1 MTLAR
6 DGGTP
11 VRGTPF
17 PSIADASGRVF
28 GSEEV
33 AALAKVIA
41 RGTLWRVGG
50 VEVAALEE
58 EFASLLSVPYAV
70 ASTSGTAALHLAVA
84 AVSPEPGD
92 EVIVPPITDFGT
104 VIAVLAAG
112 AVPVFA
118 DVDPVTGC
126 LTPETV
132 EAAITDRTRA
142 VIVVHLFGGPAP
154 VDEIVQRC
162 RPRGIPVI
170 EDCAQAYLTVPDGGG
185 GFAGARGDIGCFSL
199 QQSKHIT
206 AGDGGLTVT
215 ADERLAERMRL
226 FADKGWPR
234 NTLQR
239 THLFLGLNYRM
250 TELVGA
256 VARVQL
262 TRLKDVVDARRR
274 VARRLVEELADRPG
288 LRLPPLDVVD
298 RHSFWTFPILIDP
311 DRLGAGN
318 AGFGAALLAEG
329 LPVTPGYLDRPVH
342 LVPALTERRTFGTS
356 GFPLTSPPARK
367 EMRYARG
374 DCPVAERMVDS
385 TLLVLACNE
394 RYTDADVDDLVAGI
408 TKVHAAFAPAAA
420 R

>member
-1 MTLAR
+1 MALAR

-17 PSIADASGRVF
+17 PTFADASGRTL
-28 GSEEV
+28 GPEEA
-33 AALAKVIA
+33 AALAEVVA

-50 VEVAALEE
+50 VEVAALEA
-58 EFASLLSVPYAV
+58 EFAAYLGLPYAV

-84 AVSPEPGD
+84 AVDPEPGD

-126 LTPETV
+126 MTAETV
-132 EAAITDRTRA
+132 EAVVSERTRA

-154 VDEIVQRC
+154 VDEIARRC
-162 RPRGIPVI
+162 RERGVTVI
-170 EDCAQAYLTVPDGGG
+170 EDCAQAYLTVAGDGV
-185 GFAGARGDIGCFSL
+185 AGTRGDIGCFSL

-215 ADERLAERMRL
+215 SDARLADRMRL

-234 NTLQR
+234 DTQER
-239 THLFLGLNYRM
+239 THLFLGFNYRM

-262 TRLKDVVDARRR
+262 TRLKGVVDARRD
-274 VARRLVEELADRPG
+274 VARRISDGLRGLPG
-288 LRLPPLDVVD
+288 LRLPGPDG
-298 RHSFWTFPILIDP
+298 HSFWLYPILVDP
-311 DRLGAGN
+311 QVLGGN
-318 AGFGAALLAEG
+318 REFGAALVAEG

-356 GFPLTSPPARK
+356 GFPLTSPPARR

-374 DCPVAERMVDS
+374 DCPVAERLIDE
-385 TLLVLACNE
+385 TLLVMACNE
-394 RYTDADVDDLVAGI
+394 RFTDKDVADLVEGI
-408 TKVHAAFAPAAA
+408 TKVHAAFTQSGRRDAH
-420 R
+420 

>member
-11 VRGTPF
+11 VRVTAF
-17 PSIADASGRVF
+17 PTYADASGRTF
-28 GSEEV
+28 GAEEV
-33 AALAKVIA
+33 AALAEVIG

-58 EFASLLSVPYAV
+58 EFAAYLGIAHAV

-84 AVSPEPGD
+84 AVNPEPGD
-92 EVIVPPITDFGT
+92 EIIVPPITDFGT

-126 LTPETV
+126 LTAATV
-132 EAAITDRTRA
+132 SEKITDRTRA

-154 VDEIVQRC
+154 VDEIVGVC
-162 RPRGIPVI
+162 RPRAIRVI
-170 EDCAQAYLTVPDGGG
+170 EDCAQAYLTVPDGGTT
-185 GFAGARGDIGCFSL
+185 FAGTRGDIGCFSL
-199 QQSKHIT
+199 QQSKHIS

-215 ADERLAERMRL
+215 ADAGLARRMRL

-234 NTLQR
+234 DGGQR

-262 TRLKDVVDARRR
+262 TRLKGVVDARRA
-274 VARRLVEELADRPG
+274 VARRLVHELGDLPG
-288 LRLPPLDVVD
+288 LRLPEPRLVD
-298 RHSFWTFPILIDP
+298 RHSFWLFPMLVD
-311 DRLGAGN
+311 GN
-318 AGFGAALLAEG
+318 NRAFGAALAAEG
-329 LPVTPGYLDRPVH
+329 LPVTAGYLDRPVH
-342 LVPALTERRTFGTS
+342 LVPALTGRRTFGTS
-356 GFPLTSPPARK
+356 GFPLTSPPASR

-374 DCPVAERMVDS
+374 DCPVAERMIDE

-394 RYTDADVDDLVAGI
+394 RFTDDDVADLVAGVA
-408 TKVHAAFAPAAA
+408 KVRAAFTAD

>member
-11 VRGTPF
+11 VRDTPF
-17 PSIADASGRVF
+17 PTFADASGRTF
-28 GSEEV
+28 GPEEV
-33 AALAKVIA
+33 AALADVVG

-50 VEVAALEE
+50 VEVAALER
-58 EFASLLSVPYAV
+58 EFAAFLGLPHAV

-84 AVSPEPGD
+84 AVDPEPGD
-92 EVIVPPITDFGT
+92 EVVVPPITDFGT

-154 VDEIVQRC
+154 VDGIARIC
-162 RPRGIPVI
+162 RARNVTVI
-170 EDCAQAYLTVPDGGG
+170 EDCAQAYLTESQGL
-185 GFAGARGDIGCFSL
+185 AGLTDSRGLAGTRGDIGCFSL

-215 ADERLAERMRL
+215 ADPHLAGRMRL

-234 NTLQR
+234 DTNER
-239 THLFLGLNYRM
+239 THLFLGFNYRM

-262 TRLKDVVDARRR
+262 TRLTGVVDARRA
-274 VARRLVEELADRPG
+274 VARRLNDGLDGLPG
-288 LRLPPLDVVD
+288 LTTPTLDG
-298 RHSFWTFPILIDP
+298 HSFWLYPLVVDP
-311 DRLGAGN
+311 AVLGTN
-318 AGFGAALLAEG
+318 REFGAALVAEG

-356 GFPLTSPPARK
+356 GFPLTSPPASRD
-367 EMRYARG
+367 MRYARG
-374 DCPVAERMVDS
+374 DCPVAERMIDE
-385 TLLVLACNE
+385 TLLVVACNE
-394 RYTDADVDDLVAGI
+394 RFTDTDVADLVEGI
-408 TKVHAAFAPAAA
+408 TKVHAAFTTN
-420 R
+420 

>member
-1 MTLAR
+1 MILAR

-11 VRGTPF
+11 VRDTAF
-17 PSIADASGRVF
+17 PTYADASGRTF
-28 GSEEV
+28 GPEEV
-33 AALAKVIA
+33 AALAGVVA

-50 VEVAALEE
+50 VEVAALEA
-58 EFASLLSVPYAV
+58 EFAAYLGCPHAV

-84 AVSPEPGD
+84 AVDPEPGD

-132 EAAITDRTRA
+132 EAAISDRTRA

-154 VDEIVQRC
+154 VDGIVATC
-162 RPRGIPVI
+162 RPRGITVI
-170 EDCAQAYLTVPDGGG
+170 EDCAQAYLTVPDGAGG
-185 GFAGARGDIGCFSL
+185 VAGTRGDIGCFSL

-215 ADERLAERMRL
+215 AHAHLADRMRL

-234 NTLQR
+234 DTRRR
-239 THLFLGLNYRM
+239 THLFLGFNYRM

-262 TRLKDVVDARRR
+262 TRLKGVVDARRD
-274 VARRLVEELADRPG
+274 VARRLVDALGDLPG
-288 LRLPPLDVVD
+288 VRVPQLDG
-298 RHSFWTFPILIDP
+298 HSFWLFPIVIDP
-311 DRLGAGN
+311 RTLGVGN
-318 AGFGAALLAEG
+318 AEFGAALVAEG
-329 LPVTPGYLDRPVH
+329 LPVTAGYLDRPVH

-356 GFPLTSPPARK
+356 GFPLTSPPARR

-374 DCPVAERMVDS
+374 DCPVAERMIDE

-394 RYTDADVDDLVAGI
+394 RFTDTDVADLVAGV
-408 TKVHAAFAPAAA
+408 TKVHAAFTQAA
-420 R
+420 

>member
-11 VRGTPF
+11 VRGTAF
-17 PSIADASGRVF
+17 PTYADASGRTF
-28 GSEEV
+28 GPEEV
-33 AALAKVIA
+33 AALADVIA

-50 VEVAALEE
+50 VEVAALEA
-58 EFASLLSVPYAV
+58 EFATYLGLPHAV

-84 AVSPEPGD
+84 AVDPEPGD

-132 EAAITDRTRA
+132 DAAITDRTRA

-154 VDEIVQRC
+154 VDRIVRSC
-162 RPRGIPVI
+162 RPRGIKVI
-170 EDCAQAYLTVPDGGG
+170 EDCAQAYLTVPDGDGSL
-185 GFAGARGDIGCFSL
+185 AGTRGDIGCFSL

-206 AGDGGLTVT
+206 AGDGGLSVT
-215 ADERLAERMRL
+215 TDPHLAERMRL

-234 NTLQR
+234 DTGQR

-262 TRLKDVVDARRR
+262 TRLKGVVDARRR
-274 VARRLVEELADRPG
+274 IARRLVEELADLPG
-288 LRLPPLDVVD
+288 LRVPGLDIID
-298 RHSFWTFPILIDP
+298 RHSFWLFPILIDP
-311 DRLGAGN
+311 DRLGTGN
-318 AGFGAALLAEG
+318 AEFGAALVTEG
-329 LPVTPGYLDRPVH
+329 LPVTAGYLDRPVH

-356 GFPLTSPPARK
+356 GFPLTSPPARR

-374 DCPVAERMVDS
+374 DCPVAERMIDS

-394 RYTDADVDDLVAGI
+394 RFTDTDVADLVTGI
-408 TKVHAAFAPAAA
+408 RKVHAAVG